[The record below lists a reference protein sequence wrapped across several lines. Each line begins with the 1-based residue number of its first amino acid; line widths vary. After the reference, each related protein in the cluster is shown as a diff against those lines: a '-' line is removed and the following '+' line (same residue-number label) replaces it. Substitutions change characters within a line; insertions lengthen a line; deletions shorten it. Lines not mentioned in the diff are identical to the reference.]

1 MRAKLSA
8 RSIQTL
14 RPGDK
19 PFEVV
24 DADLK
29 GFLLRVQP
37 SGAMTY
43 YFSYRNGH
51 GRRKRCRIGN
61 SDCPCLPKAAQALS
75 RRISP

>member
-1 MRAKLSA
+1 MRAKLST

-14 RPGDK
+14 RPGGK

-24 DADLK
+24 DVDLK

-43 YFSYRNGH
+43 YDVVY
-51 GRRKRCRIGN
+51 
-61 SDCPCLPKAAQALS
+61 
-75 RRISP
+75 